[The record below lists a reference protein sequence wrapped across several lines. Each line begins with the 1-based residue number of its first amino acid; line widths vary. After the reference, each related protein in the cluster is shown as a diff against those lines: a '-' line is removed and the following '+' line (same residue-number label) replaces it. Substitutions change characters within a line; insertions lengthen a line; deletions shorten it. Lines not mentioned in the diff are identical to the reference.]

1 MFLHC
6 RVVDT
11 RREYKVIVHH
21 QGQPAAT
28 EYRRLKLLRLRLG
41 PHRHQYQEEKGE
53 QQQQQDEEVYSL
65 LEVSPISGRTHQV
78 RSRKPQNNYH
88 TLPPK
93 FSSNDEMRR

>member
-1 MFLHC
+1 M
-6 RVVDT
+6 
-11 RREYKVIVHH
+11 IVHH

-53 QQQQQDEEVYSL
+53 QQQQQQDEQVYSL

-78 RSRKPQNNYH
+78 LCENRK
-88 TLPPK
+88 TI
-93 FSSNDEMRR
+93 

>member
-41 PHRHQYQEEKGE
+41 PHRHQHQEEKGE
-53 QQQQQDEEVYSL
+53 QQQQQQDEQVYSL

-78 RSRKPQNNYH
+78 RSRKPQNNSITIVYS
-88 TLPPK
+88 TPQILI
-93 FSSNDEMRR
+93 E

>member
-41 PHRHQYQEEKGE
+41 PHRHQHQEEKGE
-53 QQQQQDEEVYSL
+53 QQQQQQDEEVYSL

-93 FSSNDEMRR
+93 FSSNDEMR